1 MNDERIYPAD
11 YTLEEW
17 LILRSGWRDTR
28 GDTLVWFRAQKSAL
42 GPNLP
47 SGHYDAVYD
56 SPGDIEHVV
65 IFALCRL
72 DDGNKVCYPFQTGT
86 ASKLEALGMVEAYKG
101 NLLK

>member
-1 MNDERIYPAD
+1 MRRRAKLYAPDITAY
-11 YTLEEW
+11 L
-17 LILRSGWRDTR
+17 
-28 GDTLVWFRAQKSAL
+28 RAQKL
-42 GPNLP
+42 
-47 SGHYDAVYD
+47 
-56 SPGDIEHVV
+56 GDIEHVV